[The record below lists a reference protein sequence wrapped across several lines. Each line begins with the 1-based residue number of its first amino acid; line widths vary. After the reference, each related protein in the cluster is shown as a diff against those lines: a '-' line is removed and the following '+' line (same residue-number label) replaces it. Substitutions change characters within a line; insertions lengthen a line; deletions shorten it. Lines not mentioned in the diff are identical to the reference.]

1 MFTLSVKNA
10 AGTTYELTHDPD
22 RYFVID
28 VDGLAPMPITLGMS
42 EGNFD
47 GALLTSARAATRN
60 IVITLVLNGDIETNR
75 QRVYKIFPLKKAC
88 MIFFANKNRSV
99 KIPAYVET
107 IEDNFFAAREKIQ
120 ISLICPSAW
129 FESAD
134 STDFVPSYTV
144 PLFSAPFSIEQDDP
158 IPVSKLAD
166 HPTALINNTGD
177 AECGILITVTFSGT
191 TTGFTVTNETTRA
204 FFAIRS
210 DYNFSS
216 GESLT
221 IDTRRGQL
229 AAYRTTS
236 GGTVI
241 SLLASIANGSKW
253 LKLPVGVNRLGVT
266 ATSGIDNAA
275 VTLTAAFLYGG
286 V

>member
-47 GALLTSARAATRN
+47 GALLTSAKAATRN

-75 QRVYKIFPLKKAC
+75 QRVYKIFPLKKSC
-88 MIFFANKNRSV
+88 TVFFANKNRSV

-120 ISLICPSAW
+120 ISLLCPSAW

-144 PLFSAPFSIEQDDP
+144 PLFSAPFAIEQGDP
-158 IPVSKLAD
+158 IPVSEVAD
-166 HPTALINNTGD
+166 HPTALISNTGD
-177 AECGILITVTFSGT
+177 TECGMVITASFTGAV
-191 TTGFTVTNETTRA
+191 TGFKITNETTGDYIEITNT
-204 FFAIRS
+204 FA
-210 DYNFSS
+210 S
-216 GESLT
+216 GDKLT

-229 AAYRTTS
+229 SASCNGANFIGKITS
-236 GGTVI
+236 
-241 SLLASIANGSKW
+241 GSKW
-253 LKLPVGVNRLGVT
+253 IKLQTGVNRLGVT
-266 ATSGIDNAA
+266 ATSGVDNAA
-275 VTLTAAFLYGG
+275 VTFTAAFLYGG

>member
-28 VDGLAPMPITLGMS
+28 IDGLAPMPITLGMS

-47 GALLTSARAATRN
+47 GALLTSAKAATRN

-88 MIFFANKNRSV
+88 TVFFANKNRSV

-120 ISLICPSAW
+120 ISLLCPSAW

-134 STDFVPSYTV
+134 SIDFVPSYTV
-144 PLFSAPFSIEQDDP
+144 PLFSAPFAIEQGDP
-158 IPVSKLAD
+158 IPVSEVAD
-166 HPTALINNTGD
+166 HPTVLISNTGD
-177 AECGILITVTFSGT
+177 TECGMVITASFTGAV
-191 TTGFTVTNETTRA
+191 TGFKITNETTGDYIEITNT
-204 FFAIRS
+204 FA
-210 DYNFSS
+210 S
-216 GESLT
+216 GDKLT

-229 AAYRTTS
+229 SASCNGANFIGKITS
-236 GGTVI
+236 
-241 SLLASIANGSKW
+241 GSKW
-253 LKLPVGVNRLGVT
+253 IKLQTGVNRLGVT
-266 ATSGIDNAA
+266 ATSGVDNAA
-275 VTLTAAFLYGG
+275 VTFTAAFLYGG

>member
-47 GALLTSARAATRN
+47 GALLTSAKAATRN

-88 MIFFANKNRSV
+88 TIFFANKNRSV

-120 ISLICPSAW
+120 ISLVCPSAW

-134 STDFVPSYTV
+134 SADYVPSYTV
-144 PLFSAPFSIEQDDP
+144 PLFSAPFAIEQGDP
-158 IPVSKLAD
+158 IPVSEVAD
-166 HPTALINNTGD
+166 HPTVLISNTGD
-177 AECGILITVTFSGT
+177 TECGMVITASFTGTVTGFKITNKTTVDYIGITNTFASG
-191 TTGFTVTNETTRA
+191 NK
-204 FFAIRS
+204 
-210 DYNFSS
+210 
-216 GESLT
+216 LT

-229 AAYRTTS
+229 S
-236 GGTVI
+236 
-241 SLLASIANGSKW
+241 ASCDGVNFIGKITRGSKW
-253 LKLPVGVNRLGVT
+253 VKLQTGVNRLVVT
-266 ATSGIDNAA
+266 ATSGVDNAA
-275 VTLTAAFLYGG
+275 VTFTAAFLYGG

>member
-10 AGTTYELTHDPD
+10 AGNTYELTHDPD

-47 GALLTSARAATRN
+47 GALLTSAKAATRN

-88 MIFFANKNRSV
+88 TVFFANKNRSV
-99 KIPAYVET
+99 KISAYVET

-129 FESAD
+129 FESAY

-144 PLFSAPFSIEQDDP
+144 PLFSAPFSIEQGDP
-158 IPVSKLAD
+158 IPVSEVAD
-166 HPTALINNTGD
+166 HPTALISNTGD
-177 AECGILITVTFSGT
+177 AECGMVITASFTGAV
-191 TTGFTVTNETTRA
+191 TGFKITNETTGDYIA
-204 FFAIRS
+204 ITNTFA
-210 DYNFSS
+210 S
-216 GESLT
+216 GNKLT

-229 AAYRTTS
+229 SASCDGVNFIGKITS
-236 GGTVI
+236 
-241 SLLASIANGSKW
+241 GSKW
-253 LKLPVGVNRLGVT
+253 IKLPTGVNRLGVT
-266 ATSGIDNAA
+266 ADSGVDNAA
-275 VTLTAAFLYGG
+275 VTFTAAFLYGG

>member
-47 GALLTSARAATRN
+47 GALLTSAKAATRN

-88 MIFFANKNRSV
+88 TIFFANKNRSV

-120 ISLICPSAW
+120 ISLLCPSAW

-134 STDFVPSYTV
+134 SMDFVPSYTV
-144 PLFSAPFSIEQDDP
+144 PLFSAPFAIEQGDP
-158 IPVSKLAD
+158 IPVSEVTD
-166 HPTALINNTGD
+166 HPTALISNTGD
-177 AECGILITVTFSGT
+177 TECGMVITASFTGAA
-191 TTGFTVTNETTRA
+191 TGFKITNETTGDFIGIA
-204 FFAIRS
+204 NTFA
-210 DYNFSS
+210 S
-216 GESLT
+216 GNKLT

-229 AAYRTTS
+229 SASCDGANFISKITS
-236 GGTVI
+236 
-241 SLLASIANGSKW
+241 GSKW
-253 LKLPVGVNRLGVT
+253 IKLQAGVNRLGVT
-266 ATSGIDNAA
+266 ATSGVDNAS
-275 VTLTAAFLYGG
+275 VTFTAAFLYGG

>member
-28 VDGLAPMPITLGMS
+28 IDGLAPMPITLGMS

-47 GALLTSARAATRN
+47 GALLTSAKAATRN

-75 QRVYKIFPLKKAC
+75 QRVYKIFPLKKSC
-88 MIFFANKNRSV
+88 TVFFANKNRSV

-120 ISLICPSAW
+120 ISLLCPSAW

-144 PLFSAPFSIEQDDP
+144 PLFSAPFAIEQGDP
-158 IPVSKLAD
+158 IPVSEVAD
-166 HPTALINNTGD
+166 HPTALISNTGD
-177 AECGILITVTFSGT
+177 TECGMVITASFTGAV
-191 TTGFTVTNETTRA
+191 TGFKITNETTGDYIEITNT
-204 FFAIRS
+204 FA
-210 DYNFSS
+210 S
-216 GESLT
+216 GDKLT

-229 AAYRTTS
+229 SASCNGANFIGKITS
-236 GGTVI
+236 
-241 SLLASIANGSKW
+241 GSKW
-253 LKLPVGVNRLGVT
+253 IKLQTGVNRLGVT
-266 ATSGIDNAA
+266 ATSGVDNAA
-275 VTLTAAFLYGG
+275 VTFTAAFLYGG

>member
-1 MFTLSVKNA
+1 MFSFSVKNA

-22 RYFVID
+22 RYYVVRI
-28 VDGLAPMPITLGMS
+28 DGLAPMPITLGMS
-42 EGNFD
+42 EGAFD
-47 GALLTSARAATRN
+47 GALLTSAKAATRN
-60 IVITLVLNGDIETNR
+60 IVITIVINGDIEGNR
-75 QRVYKIFPLKKAC
+75 QRLYKIFRLKEPC
-88 MIFFANKNRSV
+88 TIFFANKNRSV

-107 IEDNFFAAREKIQ
+107 IEDDYFTMREKMQ

-129 FESAD
+129 FESAE
-134 STDFVPSYTV
+134 SMDFVPSYTV
-144 PLFSAPFSIEQDDP
+144 PLFSAPFSINEGDP
-158 IPVSKLAD
+158 IPVSEVAD

-191 TTGFTVTNETTRA
+191 TTGFTVTNETTGD

-210 DYNFSS
+210 DYYFSS

-275 VTLTAAFLYGG
+275 VTLTVALLYGG

>member
-22 RYFVID
+22 RYYVIRI
-28 VDGLAPMPITLGMS
+28 DGLAPMPITLGMS

-47 GALLTSARAATRN
+47 GALLTSAKAATRN

-88 MIFFANKNRSV
+88 TVFFANKNRSV

-120 ISLICPSAW
+120 ISLLCPSAW
-129 FESAD
+129 FEGAD
-134 STDFVPSYTV
+134 SIDFVPSYTV
-144 PLFSAPFSIEQDDP
+144 PLFSAPFSIEQSDP
-158 IPVSKLAD
+158 IPVSEVAD
-166 HPTALINNTGD
+166 HPTVLIPNTGD
-177 AECGILITVTFSGT
+177 TECGMVITASFAGAV
-191 TTGFTVTNETTRA
+191 TGFKIANETTGDYIGITNT
-204 FFAIRS
+204 FA
-210 DYNFSS
+210 S
-216 GESLT
+216 GNKLT

-229 AAYRTTS
+229 SASCDGANFIGKITS
-236 GGTVI
+236 
-241 SLLASIANGSKW
+241 GSKW
-253 LKLPVGVNRLGVT
+253 IKLQMGVNRLGVT
-266 ATSGIDNAA
+266 ADSGVDNAT

>member
-47 GALLTSARAATRN
+47 GALLTSAKASARN

-88 MIFFANKNRSV
+88 TVFFANKNRSV

-120 ISLICPSAW
+120 ISLLCPSAW
-129 FESAD
+129 FEGAD
-134 STDFVPSYTV
+134 SIDFVPSYTV
-144 PLFSAPFSIEQDDP
+144 PLFSAPFSIEQGDP
-158 IPVSKLAD
+158 IPVSEAAD
-166 HPTALINNTGD
+166 HPTVLIPNTGD
-177 AECGILITVTFSGT
+177 TECGMVITASFAGAVI
-191 TTGFTVTNETTRA
+191 GFKITNETTGDYIGITNT
-204 FFAIRS
+204 FA
-210 DYNFSS
+210 S
-216 GESLT
+216 GNKLT

-229 AAYRTTS
+229 SASCNGANFIGKITS
-236 GGTVI
+236 
-241 SLLASIANGSKW
+241 GSKW
-253 LKLPVGVNRLGVT
+253 IKLPVGVNRIGVT
-266 ATSGIDNAA
+266 ADSGVDNAT